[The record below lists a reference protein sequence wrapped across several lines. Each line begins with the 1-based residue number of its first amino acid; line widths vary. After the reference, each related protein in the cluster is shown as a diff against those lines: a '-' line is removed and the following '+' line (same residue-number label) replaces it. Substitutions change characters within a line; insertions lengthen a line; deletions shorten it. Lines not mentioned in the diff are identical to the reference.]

1 MKFTQNIWFQLVL
14 QCFSSSLLMMEINPI
29 YAKNVIKIQDV
40 IISKEVVTAFWGR
53 SSVRALYPTLVP
65 QL

>member
-1 MKFTQNIWFQLVL
+1 
-14 QCFSSSLLMMEINPI
+14 MMEINPI

-40 IISKEVVTAFWGR
+40 ITSKEVITAFGGR
-53 SSVRALYPTLVP
+53 SSVRALCPTLVP